1 MFGRTRENVANT
13 KLYLENA
20 IVDVEKTF
28 PRGAE
33 LSQRIKRLAE
43 LNALLDMVHYDNEI
57 VDGEQ
62 DLIDVSKKE
71 KTRNLKDKRLQGFL
85 ICVNN

>member
-43 LNALLDMVHYDNEI
+43 LNALFDMEHYDNEI

-62 DLIDVSKKE
+62 DLKNITETE
-71 KTRNLKDKRLQGFL
+71 KTRNL
-85 ICVNN
+85 NNENGENQT